1 MILPAINLT
10 TVLELVLSGFI
21 TFIFGVATGVT
32 THFLRRELDRRVASW
47 ERQIPARRRIGIG
60 RTRRIN
66 FLERFQRVMVPI
78 IPLLPI
84 LVIVVLVGSFWMFLG
99 YFTTMGVIV
108 GLRWDNQ

>member
-1 MILPAINLT
+1 MTLTPINLT
-10 TVLELVLSGFI
+10 TILELVLSGLI

-32 THFLRRELDRRVASW
+32 THFLRRELDRRVAGW
-47 ERQIPARRRIGIG
+47 ERQIPARRRLS
-60 RTRRIN
+60 RPRRIN
-66 FLERFQRVMVPI
+66 LLERFQRVMVPI